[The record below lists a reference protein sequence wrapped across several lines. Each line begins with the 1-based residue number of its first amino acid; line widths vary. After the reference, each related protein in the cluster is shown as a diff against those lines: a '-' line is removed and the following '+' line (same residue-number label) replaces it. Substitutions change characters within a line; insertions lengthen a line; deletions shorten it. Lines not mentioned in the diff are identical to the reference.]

1 MRRKDKRQSV
11 FFNLF
16 LLAFCAVF
24 FTYALLNLTAQ
35 VPPTVKS
42 GTGEQDS
49 GEIPVFRV
57 GVDVKLVSLYASVYD
72 KKNRFVSGLDKSRFR
87 ILENGIEQKIE
98 SFAQEDVPVSMGI
111 VIDFSGSMRGIIGQV
126 KQAASTFLQLCKPS
140 DEFFLVGF
148 NDIVYLM
155 HDYTSNINEIS
166 TVLKNTTPRGN
177 TSLYDAVYMS
187 VKKAESGAKPKK
199 ALIVISDGADN
210 RSYYTLK
217 DMLNKIQETDVQV
230 FCIGLFAGN
239 AQSAYA
245 QQGAV
250 DVISILERISKE
262 TGGKAF
268 FPSNTSKLGG
278 VVDEIARELRG
289 QYSFGYFSSNTTS
302 DGAFRTIKIEMTGK
316 NNEGIKIRHRNG
328 YFADKK

>member
-1 MRRKDKRQSV
+1 MHQKDKRQVV

-42 GTGEQDS
+42 GTDEQDS
-49 GEIPVFRV
+49 REIPVFRI

-72 KKNRFVSGLDKSRFR
+72 KKNHFVSGLDKSLFR
-87 ILENGIEQKIE
+87 VLENGVEQKIE

-111 VIDFSGSMRGIIGQV
+111 VVDLSPSMQKIIGQV
-126 KQAASTFLQLCKPS
+126 KQAATSFLQLRKPS
-140 DEFFLVGF
+140 DEFFLIGF
-148 NDIVYLM
+148 YEDVYLL
-155 HDYTSNINEIS
+155 HDYTGNINEIS
-166 TVLKNTTPRGN
+166 AALEKAALGGG
-177 TSLYDAVYMS
+177 TSLYDAIYLS

-210 RSYYTLK
+210 LSLYSMEEMI
-217 DMLNKIQETDVQV
+217 DKIQGTDVQV
-230 FCIGLFAGN
+230 FCIGLFDGTYVK
-239 AQSAYA
+239 SVR
-245 QQGAV
+245 AV
-250 DVISILERISKE
+250 KSILERVSNE

-268 FPSNTSKLGG
+268 FPNNTSKLDGI
-278 VVDEIARELRG
+278 VNEIAQELRG
-289 QYSFGYFSSNTTS
+289 QYNFGYFSSNTVN
-302 DGAFRTIKIEMTGK
+302 DGAFRTIKIEITGK

-328 YFADKK
+328 YFADK